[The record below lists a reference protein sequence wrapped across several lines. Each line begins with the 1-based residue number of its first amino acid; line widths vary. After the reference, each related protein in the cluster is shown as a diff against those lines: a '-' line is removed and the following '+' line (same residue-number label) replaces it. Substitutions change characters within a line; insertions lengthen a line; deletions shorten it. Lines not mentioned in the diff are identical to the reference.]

1 MGTRDGRPEEGGH
14 QRQGERSEQG
24 MERQEIERSLEP
36 RPGMPSSRREG
47 KCRKIGK
54 VRGVGGRSTDH
65 RTICPSHLAPAGIT
79 GACGGREAAAQ
90 YKRVRPGRTRC
101 TDGAGAMDGRKPGA
115 RGLAVRPGARILPT
129 LLALTL
135 GSALAQDPDET
146 LTLSCKGCSRFA
158 HSSFLYWLGND
169 TFIENLPGKLWE
181 AKTRRLRHSGVT
193 LLQRDLVLEEL
204 SPDLQNTQ
212 FSCVLVDPVQVLQ
225 RAVLLAQ
232 LWEPD
237 GRTPATT
244 CGPGKEAQPA
254 APRKSDQA

>member
-1 MGTRDGRPEEGGH
+1 
-14 QRQGERSEQG
+14 
-24 MERQEIERSLEP
+24 
-36 RPGMPSSRREG
+36 
-47 KCRKIGK
+47 
-54 VRGVGGRSTDH
+54 
-65 RTICPSHLAPAGIT
+65 
-79 GACGGREAAAQ
+79 
-90 YKRVRPGRTRC
+90 
-101 TDGAGAMDGRKPGA
+101 MDGRKPGA

-135 GSALAQDPDET
+135 GSALAQDPAPACPENALDVTLTRTEMSMNET

>member
-1 MGTRDGRPEEGGH
+1 M
-14 QRQGERSEQG
+14 
-24 MERQEIERSLEP
+24 QED
-36 RPGMPSSRREG
+36 RE
-47 KCRKIGK
+47 
-54 VRGVGGRSTDH
+54 
-65 RTICPSHLAPAGIT
+65 
-79 GACGGREAAAQ
+79 
-90 YKRVRPGRTRC
+90 
-101 TDGAGAMDGRKPGA
+101 
-115 RGLAVRPGARILPT
+115 GLAVRPGARILPT

-135 GSALAQDPDET
+135 GSALAQDPAPACPENALDVTLTRTEMSMNET